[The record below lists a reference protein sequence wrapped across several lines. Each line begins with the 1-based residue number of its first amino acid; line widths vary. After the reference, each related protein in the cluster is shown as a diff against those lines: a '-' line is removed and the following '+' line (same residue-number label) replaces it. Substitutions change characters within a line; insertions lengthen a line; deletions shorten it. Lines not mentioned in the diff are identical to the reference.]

1 MPICRARIGL
11 KHFQKAIEKFG
22 ILGILGILG
31 IPERELCSYT
41 YMCTHSYY
49 NTLRVADKNAA
60 KPERESEVTILNFSN
75 GVIFQ

>member
-31 IPERELCSYT
+31 IPERELCSNTEVHTRYLSRLWYQVPGT
-41 YMCTHSYY
+41 STHY
-49 NTLRVADKNAA
+49 LHI
-60 KPERESEVTILNFSN
+60 RELFNLVV
-75 GVIFQ
+75 GAVR